1 MHLSEYLALHATA
14 EQQPTLSATE
24 ITGPD
29 RTLLYGF
36 TCDKAT
42 WHVDLDSGQI
52 HLLVYFAR
60 SGSVVRHEA
69 REVWPAAELLPDKRL
84 YPESTDHQVA
94 VLLQA
99 RGLRPPYR
107 AFDEA
112 RRGRLA
118 TRLRHGAT
126 YDPATGGL
134 RPADSP

>member
-1 MHLSEYLALHATA
+1 MDLSEYLALRAAA
-14 EQQPTLSATE
+14 EQQPTLSAAE

-36 TCDKAT
+36 TCDRAT
-42 WHVDLDSGQI
+42 WHVYLDSGQI

-60 SGSVVRHEA
+60 SGSLVRHEA
-69 REVWPAAELLPDKRL
+69 REVWPAAELLPDKRV

-94 VLLQA
+94 VLLQS
-99 RGLRPPYR
+99 RGQHPPYR

-112 RRGRLA
+112 RRDRLA
-118 TRLRHGAT
+118 ARLHHGAT

-134 RPADSP
+134 RHTDFP